1 MRLASQSETSDD
13 PLDEYKDQRTDRNT
27 SVVSKYVSS
36 GKATVVDFLKLAGQL
51 GGEQGA
57 SADVEKLESGAR
69 AKSPNP
75 PFCE

>member
-36 GKATVVDFLKLAGQL
+36 GKATVVGFWKLAGQL

-57 SADVEKLESGAR
+57 STDLEKVGVGCAGKES
-69 AKSPNP
+69 KSTIL
-75 PFCE
+75 